1 MSKTTPQSW
10 SQKKTGLSSMCW
22 ILFFLTA
29 PPLEE
34 VHWLWIMSLI
44 SLKEAILLWSTL
56 VPNKE
61 RSCLLLACTW
71 MLSLPI
77 PMTGFVH
84 FFLSSFVVPR
94 WSGVWLILIVYGS
107 FTFSLWSYYWFLC
120 LCDEVKVSIALR
132 LEIFSLKFTP
142 FELLITIE
150 LGFCWIE
157 FVVRKVSGWNVP
169 QDLIYFGLIK

>member
-1 MSKTTPQSW
+1 
-10 SQKKTGLSSMCW
+10 
-22 ILFFLTA
+22 
-29 PPLEE
+29 
-34 VHWLWIMSLI
+34 
-44 SLKEAILLWSTL
+44 
-56 VPNKE
+56 
-61 RSCLLLACTW
+61 
-71 MLSLPI
+71 
-77 PMTGFVH
+77 
-84 FFLSSFVVPR
+84 
-94 WSGVWLILIVYGS
+94 LILIVYGS